1 MKAAVPVLLAALACA
16 GAALAARAAEL
27 TELTGPQSDYVEH
40 CSGCHGM
47 QGDSYPADIPVLR
60 GRVGYFLCTKEGRE
74 YLIRLPNV
82 SYSAIPDDQQLAD
95 MMNFV
100 VFGLGGPS
108 VPRGAKHFTAAE
120 IGSLRKQ
127 PLATTSL
134 VDARNRIVG
143 AMVRTCGAPK
153 SMNRFY
159 DPALLPQKY

>member
-1 MKAAVPVLLAALACA
+1 MRRLAAALALAAGLAAA
-16 GAALAARAAEL
+16 GAGRADPPSEISVKGSFL
-27 TELTGPQSDYVEH
+27 ERCG
-40 CSGCHGM
+40 GCHGI
-47 QGDSYPADIPVLR
+47 GGKSASVLVPDLR
-60 GRVGYFLCTKEGRE
+60 DQVGYFLCTKEGRE